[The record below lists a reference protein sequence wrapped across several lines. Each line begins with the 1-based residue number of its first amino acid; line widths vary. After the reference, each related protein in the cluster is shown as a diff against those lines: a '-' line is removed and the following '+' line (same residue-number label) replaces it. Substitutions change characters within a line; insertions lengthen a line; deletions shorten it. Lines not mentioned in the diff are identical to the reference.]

1 MIDLSPEE
9 IERLRRSVAML
20 PAGSQVTLKREVV
33 LRVLAQL
40 LRVIRELR
48 RASPPA

>member
-1 MIDLSPEE
+1 MSPEE

-20 PAGSQVTLKREVV
+20 PAQAPVTLKRELV
-33 LRVLAQL
+33 LRALAQL

-48 RASPPA
+48 QVGR

>member
-1 MIDLSPEE
+1 VSDLSPED

-20 PAGSQVTLKREVV
+20 PAGSEVSLKREVV

-40 LRVIRELR
+40 LRVVRELR
-48 RASPPA
+48 RLGSG